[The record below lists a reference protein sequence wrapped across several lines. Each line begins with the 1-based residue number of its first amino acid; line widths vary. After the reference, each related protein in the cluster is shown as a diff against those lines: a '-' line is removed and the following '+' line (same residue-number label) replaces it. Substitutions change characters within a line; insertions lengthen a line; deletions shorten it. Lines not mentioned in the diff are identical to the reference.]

1 MRKLLMA
8 AAALVII
15 VVIVLGIS
23 RWMSSDPGPAP
34 APNGPVAAQP
44 EHCVDVEFISAPG
57 TWESSAV
64 DDPFA
69 PKANPNSL
77 MLNVTNP
84 LQQEFQGQKVKIWT
98 LPYTAQFR
106 NVNAQGE
113 MSYDDSRNEGT
124 AKVEQE
130 LQSVHAECPQTDF
143 ILAGFSQG
151 AVLLGDVA
159 NKIGVQ
165 GGVIP
170 PDRIRG
176 VALLADGRRVPDAG
190 QFVGNPVA
198 GVGAEVALEPVNLLV
213 QPIVPGA
220 TMRGPREG
228 GFGTLNDRV
237 FEICAPDDTVCDAP
251 RDVINGVARARQ
263 LVEANGVHG
272 MYLTNPN
279 VIPGTTAP
287 EWIVNWARDLIRN

>member
-1 MRKLLMA
+1 MA
-8 AAALVII
+8 VAAIIII

-23 RWMSSDPGPAP
+23 RWMSSTPEPGSVPSET
-34 APNGPVAAQP
+34 VAAQP
-44 EHCVDVEFISAPG
+44 DHCVDVEFISAPG
-57 TWESSAV
+57 TWESSAE

-69 PKANPNSL
+69 PHANPNSL
-77 MLNVTNP
+77 MLHVTQP
-84 LQQEFQGQKVKIWT
+84 LQEEFQGQKVKIWT

-106 NVNAQGE
+106 NVNAQDQ
-113 MSYDDSRNEGT
+113 MSYDDSRNEGI

-159 NKIGVQ
+159 NKIGVH
-165 GGVIP
+165 GEVIP
-170 PDRIRG
+170 AERIRG
-176 VALLADGRRVPDAG
+176 IALLADGRRVPDAG

-198 GVGAEVALEPVNLLV
+198 GVGAEVALEPVNLLI

-220 TMRGPREG
+220 TMRGARDG
-228 GFGTLNDRV
+228 GFGSLNDRV

-272 MYLTNPN
+272 MYVTNPN